1 MHYFKKKNLKIGKNI
16 YIHIKKKKEPGKAL
30 VDLVS

>member
-1 MHYFKKKNLKIGKNI
+1 MHYFKKKLKNWKKYI
-16 YIHIKKKKEPGKAL
+16 YIKEPGKAL

>member
-1 MHYFKKKNLKIGKNI
+1 MHYFKKKLKNWKKYI
-16 YIHIKKKKEPGKAL
+16 YTYKKKKKEPGKAL

>member
-1 MHYFKKKNLKIGKNI
+1 MHYFKKKLKNWKKYI
-16 YIHIKKKKEPGKAL
+16 YTYKKKKEPGKAL